1 MNWLFY
7 FGLLMIS
14 FFWGTSFA
22 GVKIGL
28 TYVSQVELVLTR
40 LLIATT
46 LFAIILLAIRNKID
60 VSIKRED
67 YGTFAWLA
75 FIGVASYYPI
85 QTLGVNWTITIHTA
99 LIMATS
105 PILTAIM
112 AVFINKERMGKY
124 TIVGI
129 IVAFTGVSMIIASGD
144 SSVAS
149 ANPNM
154 LYGDLILMI
163 NSLTWAYF
171 TIKGGEIMK
180 KYLPFVT
187 MAYIFII
194 GTLMIIPFAVL
205 YNVYCEPVSITKAF
219 TSGYEL
225 IGIFLYLGGLCSVY
239 SYFFWYKAVKEIG
252 PVKTSV
258 FMYLNPLF
266 AMIMGISV
274 LGEQVNIYSALGGL
288 LVLVGV
294 YIVNK
299 SKVL

>member
-1 MNWLFY
+1 
-7 FGLLMIS
+7 MIS

-40 LLIATT
+40 LLIATA
-46 LFAIILLAIRNKID
+46 LFAIILFWVRNKID
-60 VSIKRED
+60 VRIKRED
-67 YGTFAWLA
+67 YGLLAWLS

-105 PILTAIM
+105 PILTAVM
-112 AVFINKERMGKY
+112 AVFINKERMNKY
-124 TIVGI
+124 AALGI
-129 IVAFTGVSMIIASGD
+129 AVAFTGVSMIIMSGD
-144 SSVAS
+144 NSAAAS
-149 ANPNM
+149 NPNM

-171 TIKGGEIMK
+171 TIKGSELMK
-180 KYLPFVT
+180 KYLPFVA

-194 GTLMIIPFAVL
+194 GTLMIIPFAV
-205 YNVYCEPVSITKAF
+205 VYSFYQPVNIIKSF

-225 IGIFLYLGGLCSVY
+225 IAIFLYLGGLCSVY

-266 AMIMGISV
+266 AMMVGISI
-274 LGEQVNIYSALGGL
+274 LGEKVNMYSALGGV
-288 LVLVGV
+288 LVLAGV
-294 YIVNK
+294 YIVNR
-299 SKVL
+299 SKMA

>member
-1 MNWLFY
+1 
-7 FGLLMIS
+7 MIS

-40 LLIATT
+40 LLIATA
-46 LFAIILLAIRNKID
+46 LFAIILFLVRNKID
-60 VSIKRED
+60 VRIKRED
-67 YGTFAWLA
+67 YGLLAWLS

-105 PILTAIM
+105 PILTAVM
-112 AVFINKERMGKY
+112 AVFINKERMNKY
-124 TIVGI
+124 AALGI
-129 IVAFTGVSMIIASGD
+129 AVAFTGVSMIIMSGD
-144 SSVAS
+144 NSAAAS
-149 ANPNM
+149 NPNM

-171 TIKGGEIMK
+171 TIKGSELMK
-180 KYLPFVT
+180 KYLPFVA

-194 GTLMIIPFAVL
+194 GTLMIIPFAV
-205 YNVYCEPVSITKAF
+205 VYSFYQPVNIIKSF

-225 IGIFLYLGGLCSVY
+225 IAIFLYLGGLCSVY

-266 AMIMGISV
+266 AMMVGISI
-274 LGEQVNIYSALGGL
+274 LGEKVNMYSALGGV
-288 LVLVGV
+288 LVLAGV
-294 YIVNK
+294 YIVNR
-299 SKVL
+299 SKMA

>member
-28 TYVSQVELVLTR
+28 TYVSQVELVLVR
-40 LLIATT
+40 LIIAAT
-46 LFAIILLAIRNKID
+46 LFAIILFAVRKKID
-60 VSIKRED
+60 VRIKRED
-67 YGTFAWLA
+67 YGLLVWLS

-85 QTLGVNWTITIHTA
+85 QTFAVNLTITIHTA

-112 AVFINKERMGKY
+112 AVFMNKERMGKGA
-124 TIVGI
+124 ILGI
-129 IVAFTGVSMIIASGD
+129 ATAFAGVSMIITGGD
-144 SSVAS
+144 NSSAA

-154 LYGDLILMI
+154 LWGDLVLMI

-171 TIKGGEIMK
+171 TIKGGQLMK
-180 KYLPFVT
+180 KYLPFIS

-205 YNVYCEPVSITKAF
+205 YSFYQPIDITKAF
-219 TSGYEL
+219 SGGYEL
-225 IGIFLYLGGLCSVY
+225 ILIFLYLGGLCSVY
-239 SYFFWYKAVKEIG
+239 SYFFWYKAVREIG

-266 AMIMGISV
+266 AMVVGISV
-274 LGEQVNIYSALGGL
+274 LGEQVNIYSALGGV
-288 LVLVGV
+288 LVLAGV
-294 YIVNK
+294 YMVNR
-299 SKVL
+299 SKMT

>member
-1 MNWLFY
+1 MNWMFY

-14 FFWGTSFA
+14 FFWGTPFA

-40 LLIATT
+40 PIIAAT
-46 LFAIILLAIRNKID
+46 LFALILFALRNKID
-60 VSIKRED
+60 VRIKRED
-67 YGTFAWLA
+67 YGLLAWLS

-105 PILTAIM
+105 PILTAVM
-112 AVFINKERMGKY
+112 AVFIRKERMSKRAAL
-124 TIVGI
+124 GI
-129 IVAFTGVSMIIASGD
+129 AIAFTGVSMIIMGGD
-144 SSVAS
+144 GSAAA

-154 LYGDLILMI
+154 LYGDLILMV
-163 NSLTWAYF
+163 NSFTWAYF
-171 TIKGGEIMK
+171 TIKGGELMK
-180 KYLPFVT
+180 KYLPFVS

-205 YNVYCEPVSITKAF
+205 YSFYQPVDIMKSF

-225 IGIFLYLGGLCSVY
+225 IAIFLYLGALCSVY

-266 AMIMGISV
+266 AMLVGISV
-274 LGEQVNIYSALGGL
+274 LGEQVNICSAMGGI
-288 LVLVGV
+288 LVLAGV
-294 YIVNK
+294 YIVNR
-299 SKVL
+299 SKTA

>member
-40 LLIATT
+40 LLIAAS
-46 LFAIILLAIRNKID
+46 LFALILFVLRDKID
-60 VSIKRED
+60 VRIKRED
-67 YGTFAWLA
+67 YGLLSWLA

-85 QTLGVNWTITIHTA
+85 QTLGVNMTITIHTA

-112 AVFINKERMGKY
+112 SVFMNNERMGKY
-124 TIVGI
+124 TVVGI
-129 IVAFTGVSMIIASGD
+129 LIAFTGVSMIIMSGD
-144 SSVAS
+144 NSAAA

-154 LYGDLILMI
+154 IYGDLILLV
-163 NSLTWAYF
+163 NSFTWAYF
-171 TIKGGEIMK
+171 TIKGSDLMK
-180 KYLPFVT
+180 KYLPFVS
-187 MAYIFII
+187 MAYIFIV

-205 YNVYCEPVSITKAF
+205 YSIFCEPVNVLKAF

-225 IGIFLYLGGLCSVY
+225 IGIFLYLGALCSVY

-266 AMIMGISV
+266 AALVGITV
-274 LGEQVNIYSALGGL
+274 LGEHVNMSSALGGI
-288 LVLVGV
+288 LVLIGV
-294 YIVNK
+294 YTVNRQK
-299 SKVL
+299 RA